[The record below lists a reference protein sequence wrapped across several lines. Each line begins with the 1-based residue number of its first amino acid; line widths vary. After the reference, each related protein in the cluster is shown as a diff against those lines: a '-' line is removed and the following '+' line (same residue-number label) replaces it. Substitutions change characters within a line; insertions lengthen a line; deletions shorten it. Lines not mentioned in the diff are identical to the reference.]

1 MEEQS
6 SRMSDERPITS
17 SGLYQFRQG
26 TYGWWVS
33 CFWLLEVDSHW
44 NWAYASFAV
53 PCCSDWSD
61 LLKQLKWKTRMKC
74 EKQQSEVELIPTFKA
89 NEGVSCPGSGLQL
102 GLFLFTFSRA
112 TFNLNIAHISTR
124 RAVSGS
130 EQVRQMQVHHKN
142 ENTAHSERVHRL

>member
-89 NEGVSCPGSGLQL
+89 NEGVTCPGSGLQL
-102 GLFLFTFSRA
+102 GPFLFTFSRA

-142 ENTAHSERVHRL
+142 ENTAHSARVHRL